1 MALASGSAGNLRL
14 CVFDTAI
21 ATDNLGDH
29 IIMDAVWDVIHSIF
43 GPGAPTTRIATHL
56 MMPRETYR
64 RLSQFDI
71 GIVGGTNILK
81 SHMFIRANWR
91 LRLHD
96 MFFLKNVVL
105 LGVGWQQY
113 QGPVDILS
121 RALFK
126 RVLSNK
132 FMHSV
137 RDEYTLDH
145 MRGQVKRVEYTA
157 CPTLWSLTGQ
167 RCAAVPT
174 SKARSAIFSLTHYR
188 PDPADAAL
196 IRLLLQEYET
206 VHFWC
211 QMEKDR
217 DYLNSLSLGLRI
229 PVIVDVD
236 SYNRVLAAGSVD
248 VIGTRLHGGIRA
260 LQCGCRA
267 LILTVDNRAIEL
279 AKKTNIPVV
288 DRRDLGSIKNWIGS
302 SPAVSISLPWDAIN
316 AWKSQFRDVG

>member
-1 MALASGSAGNLRL
+1 MALASRSTANSRL

-43 GPGAPTTRIATHL
+43 GPDTPPRIATHQL
-56 MMPRETYR
+56 MPRETYR
-64 RLSQFDI
+64 NLSQYDV

-91 LRLHD
+91 LRPYD
-96 MFFLKNVVL
+96 IFFLRNVVL

-113 QGPVDILS
+113 QGAVDIFS

-126 RVLSNK
+126 CILSSK

-137 RDEYTLDH
+137 RDEYTLDQMH
-145 MRGQVKRVEYTA
+145 GQVKRVAYTA
-157 CPTLWSLTGQ
+157 CPTLWSLTKQ
-167 RCAAVPT
+167 KCAAVPT
-174 SKARSAIFSLTHYR
+174 KKAKSAIVSLTYYR
-188 PDPADAAL
+188 PDPADAEL
-196 IRLLLQEYET
+196 IRLLLKEYET

-217 DYLNSLSLGLRI
+217 DYLDSMSLGVQI
-229 PVIVDVD
+229 PVIADVE
-236 SYNRVLAAGSVD
+236 SYNRLLETGSVD

-260 LQCGCRA
+260 LQFGCRA

-288 DRRDLGSIKNWIGS
+288 DRRDLRSIKDWIGS
-302 SPAVSISLPWDAIN
+302 SPAVSITLPWDAID
-316 AWKSQFRDVG
+316 AWKGQFSGVG